1 MQFADQKIKELKDD
15 SNPLSNHSVFTVLLL
30 QLQPYLTT
38 AAHDNSNVSDH
49 RPIQKV
55 AIDFFNDPAIKDN
68 EKKKVVDWMSLN
80 NIQFQLLKDSCDK
93 SSRKKSRRIGL
104 KKKKSLLKIRRKNL
118 KVNRKEQSFEHREG
132 QGLLLLNLM
141 IDYGGE
147 EFVMKT
153 ENDTGPKSYS
163 WYRGSVMCKQGSL
176 LHAICKTK
184 SHDENEALLI
194 EIVNKLLDI
203 GGKEL
208 VVMKNILDQTA
219 LHEAIYNQS
228 SIELITKR
236 MVEVGGEEL
245 IMGENQAM
253 DLAFA
258 SFSPTMNIMSC

>member
-1 MQFADQKIKELKDD
+1 
-15 SNPLSNHSVFTVLLL
+15 
-30 QLQPYLTT
+30 
-38 AAHDNSNVSDH
+38 
-49 RPIQKV
+49 
-55 AIDFFNDPAIKDN
+55 
-68 EKKKVVDWMSLN
+68 
-80 NIQFQLLKDSCDK
+80 
-93 SSRKKSRRIGL
+93 
-104 KKKKSLLKIRRKNL
+104 
-118 KVNRKEQSFEHREG
+118 
-132 QGLLLLNLM
+132 
-141 IDYGGE
+141 
-147 EFVMKT
+147 
-153 ENDTGPKSYS
+153 
-163 WYRGSVMCKQGSL
+163 MCKQGSL